1 MIYLLQEYAGFG
13 GNAQFFK
20 HDVEFQANKS
30 LSLNT
35 VSIKSTIFVSQCKLQ
50 FLYKTMPQSLC

>member
-1 MIYLLQEYAGFG
+1 MKKYYNPGALLFVFQEYAGFG

-30 LSLNT
+30 LFLNT
-35 VSIKSTIFVSQCKLQ
+35 VSIESNIF
-50 FLYKTMPQSLC
+50 